1 MAKNLF
7 WLFLLYFKINFKSL
21 KTINKIGES
30 IDMEETGL
38 KKLMKDLGVKDFKE
52 LNEYINNP
60 LHREEAIVIEFKKF
74 LEYLKNKGE

>member
-1 MAKNLF
+1 
-7 WLFLLYFKINFKSL
+7 
-21 KTINKIGES
+21 
-30 IDMEETGL
+30 MEEIGL

-74 LEYLKNKGE
+74 LEYVKTLYPFFNNSLSKIFRKIVLPFPK

>member
-1 MAKNLF
+1 MEKSQSHTNFSMAF
-7 WLFLLYFKINFKSL
+7 YFREEN
-21 KTINKIGES
+21 
-30 IDMEETGL
+30 MEETGL

>member
-1 MAKNLF
+1 
-7 WLFLLYFKINFKSL
+7 
-21 KTINKIGES
+21 
-30 IDMEETGL
+30 MEETGL

-74 LEYLKNKGE
+74 LEYLKNKGEELWKTTFITILIVMIRKNYIV

>member
-1 MAKNLF
+1 
-7 WLFLLYFKINFKSL
+7 
-21 KTINKIGES
+21 
-30 IDMEETGL
+30 MEEIGL

-74 LEYLKNKGE
+74 LEYVKSKGEQLWKKIFITILIVMIRKNYIV